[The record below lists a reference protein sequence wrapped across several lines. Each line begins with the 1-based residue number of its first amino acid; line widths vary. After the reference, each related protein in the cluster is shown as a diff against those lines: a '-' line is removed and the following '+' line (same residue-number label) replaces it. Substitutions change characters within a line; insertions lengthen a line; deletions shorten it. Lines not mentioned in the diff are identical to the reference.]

1 MRRSPPSPRLGI
13 AIGMLALALPLVV
26 AAAVAG

>member
-13 AIGMLALALPLVV
+13 AIGMLALALPLLAF
-26 AAAVAG
+26 AAAA